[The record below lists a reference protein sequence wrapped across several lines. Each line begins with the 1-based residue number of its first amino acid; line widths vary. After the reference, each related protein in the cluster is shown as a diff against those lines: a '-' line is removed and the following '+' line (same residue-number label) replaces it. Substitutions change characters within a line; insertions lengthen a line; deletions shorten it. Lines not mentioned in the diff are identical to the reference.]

1 MAVVNQETWNEFL
14 SAHADAHILQ
24 TAEWGRF
31 KQEYGWYPKFI
42 TNGQSGAMVLFRR
55 LPLKR
60 SIAYI
65 PKGPVGP
72 DWRPV
77 VAEALQIS
85 KREGAILLY
94 VEPDA
99 WENCP
104 ECGTLVSEGFTES
117 DTSIQPR
124 QTIILSLA
132 GSPEDWLDRMKQ
144 KTRYNIRLAEKKEVQ
159 ITQSADLNTFTQLM
173 KVTGERDAFG
183 IHQASYYQKVFEL
196 FSENAACM
204 MFIASYEEKPLAAI
218 MVFRRGKRAW
228 YFYGA
233 SNNHER
239 NRMPTY
245 LLQWEAMKWA
255 AEQGVESYD
264 LWGIPDGTEQEL
276 EEQFASR
283 DDGLWGV
290 YRFKRGFGGEIKRS
304 AGVYQKVIN
313 QPFYIAFRI
322 GLKFKK
328 SLVS

>member
-1 MAVVNQETWNEFL
+1 MAVVNEETWIEFL
-14 SAHADAHILQ
+14 RAHSNAHILQ

-31 KQEYGWYPKFI
+31 KQEYGWYARFI
-42 TNGQSGAMVLFRR
+42 ISGQSGAMVLFRR

-60 SIAYI
+60 TIAYI

-72 DWRPV
+72 DWNAV
-77 VAEALQIS
+77 VSEASQIS

-104 ECGTLVSEGFTES
+104 ECDALADEGFTES
-117 DTSIQPR
+117 GISIQPR

-132 GSPEDWLDRMKQ
+132 GSPEDWLERMKQ

-159 ITQSADLNTFTQLM
+159 ITHSRDLDAFTQLM
-173 KVTGERDAFG
+173 EVTGERDAFG
-183 IHQASYYQKVFEL
+183 IHQASYYQKAYDL
-196 FSENAACM
+196 FSEKAACM
-204 MFIASYEEKPLAAI
+204 MLMASYQGEPLAAI

-255 AEQGVESYD
+255 AENGVESYD
-264 LWGIPDGTEQEL
+264 LWGIPDGSEQEL

-304 AGVYQKVIN
+304 AGVYQKVLN
-313 QPFYIAFRI
+313 QPLYAAFRI
-322 GLKFKK
+322 GLKFKR